1 MGNDQPKQQP
11 KKDFN
16 TIIFQMKMSAKRFER
31 ESRKAQKEK
40 EKNLKK
46 AEKCL
51 RKGDE
56 SGARLYT
63 GNAQN
68 NINDYKKYLTM
79 SSKLDAMA
87 GKIKSNH
94 NSAEIMKHISND
106 VTPQLVKESD
116 SMDLKS
122 LVQNFDTFQDA
133 FDKMSVNANIMGQNF
148 NQMTSDGNT
157 VQHTDDLFNQLKNKV
172 QFNMQ
177 KDMDGVPVELNQTQQ
192 TQNTNNQKD
201 DAMNAYME
209 DLKKF

>member
-1 MGNDQPKQQP
+1 MGNKQPEKVKP
-11 KKDFN
+11 DFN

-51 RKGDE
+51 LKGDE

-79 SSKLDAMA
+79 SSKLDAMS

-106 VTPQLVKESD
+106 VTPQLVKEAD

-177 KDMDGVPVELNQTQQ
+177 KDMDGVPVELNQTKQ
-192 TQNTNNQKD
+192 TEQTTQKD